1 MLPSVVASELKD
13 AVAQYLRTAFPI
25 ATPYFQGETSANGA
39 SADPH
44 ALIDALIERPG
55 ELFKGPYLD
64 IKLPFR
70 LADDTALPFRHL
82 SLPFTPY
89 RHQQLA
95 FQRLCGDVPQSTIV
109 ATGTGSGK
117 TECFMLPVLDDCLH
131 RRDRG
136 IKTIIVYPMNALA
149 TDQARRF
156 AKEVAALDTKLSVGL
171 FVGGEG
177 SKPHQSMGP
186 ENVITCQQTLRQNPP
201 DVLLTN
207 YKMLDFLLIRP
218 KDQPLWRYNKPGT
231 LRYLVVDE
239 LHSFDGAQGTD
250 LACLIR
256 RLRDRLEVGPE
267 LACVGTS
274 ATMGSDDAPAL
285 LAYASEVFATAFAS
299 EGIIGEDRVTP
310 EEYLGRAGTANR
322 GQDSIRYFNWP
333 TDDLRRL
340 DPAQYDDA
348 ADYLFHQARLWFAD
362 LPLSEVP
369 QLNASQPRRRAEAAV
384 RLGVLLHAHNAF
396 HQLIRLC
403 SRLWSVDELAR
414 QWGPDG
420 SPGNAKMSQLL
431 LLSMSSLIAAARLWS
446 NEDHADPQK
455 WCQPLLQVRQQLWLR
470 ELRRLVCSVPANDE
484 LPVIRFAD
492 DLRDPLNPLHLP
504 LMHCRECHLA
514 AWGAVVRRADSHL
527 NGDLQD
533 FYQAWFGYSSQV
545 RLLVPVCE
553 TQDFAEPTQM
563 FCPVCLRLQ
572 TDLGNGSCS
581 ECEKLTLR
589 RVWVP
594 DMLRPSNSQ
603 QDKGPQS
610 HHNCPDCAARD
621 AMVVM
626 GYRAATLT
634 GVMTGKLFATPYNDD
649 YKLIAFSDSVQDAA
663 HRAGFLGAN
672 TWRQV
677 IRQTIAIWLK
687 QKNVPL
693 PLSEVKELLPMF
705 WRDQLAHDGRFCG
718 LFIPP
723 NLEYHRDYDFLRQHN
738 KLPEK
743 TQLTS
748 MISKRL
754 AWECVAEFGR
764 RAGIGRSLERT
775 QMASVAWDKNLIESA
790 VGAAANQLREEIG
803 SLREVRDDS
812 FMQFTLGLLHHWR
825 VIGAVYDPVLDGYLA
840 ARGKEFQINRI
851 PWMPGFGKSQRPPA
865 AISLQHLSNNFE
877 ALLAASKDTWAVRWL
892 KKTLGT
898 EAVFAAADAR
908 QVFSILMNALS
919 RKNCLKEIT
928 VNDQS
933 VWMLNPDKLLIEAG
947 AEQLGCDNCRHRY
960 TISPAMLALYDGMPC
975 LRSNCTGHLHS
986 VSERKQAAR
995 DFVMT
1000 TPRRL
1005 VPHEHTGL
1013 LLREEREA
1021 VERSFIDGTEPW
1033 DINLL
1038 SATPTLEMGIDIG
1051 DLSSVFLCS
1060 VPPAQANYLQR
1071 IGRAGR
1077 KDGNALA
1084 VTVANGQNH
1093 DLFFYSDPMEMMVG
1107 AVQTPGVFLNAI
1119 AVLERQLIAYSFDR
1133 WVTTGIDESAI
1144 PGQLRKVLDAVE
1156 KQHTD
1161 RFPYNLIAFVAANKQ
1176 ALLSGF
1182 LAMFVHLDEDATAYL
1197 DSFISDAGEGSLSW
1211 RLVNRLQG
1219 LVDERAAL
1227 VKKTRLLK
1235 RERERLSQQPE
1246 DEARKEALDELDRE
1260 RNAFLSLLF
1269 SLNSQLTLNFFTDE
1283 GLLPNYAFPEEG
1295 VTLRSVILRRK
1306 SEAAGEDD
1314 SPYEKISYSFQRPA
1328 QAALSELAPNS
1339 TFYAISREMEIEQI
1353 DLQLSKPESWRF
1365 CDRCQHTERVDPD
1378 DRHSACPKCGS
1389 AQWAD
1394 SKQRHTVLKLRQVY
1408 ATVDDR
1414 SSRISDEAEQREPLF
1429 FNRQMLVEIPDQNSI
1444 AGFRLKSDE
1453 LPFGFEFL
1461 RRAVF
1466 REVNFGQRGGE
1477 SNVFSVAGDDCPRQ
1491 GFRICRHCGKV
1502 QKNFYRRHEHPH
1514 AYTCKLRRQPELDG
1528 PEEYFESLYLYRE
1541 LQSEAIR
1548 ILLPLSEVAYSDEKL
1563 HSFVAALNLGLR
1575 AYFQGS
1581 VQHLEVTD
1589 MREPGSSSSGERI
1602 FLVVY
1607 DKIPGGTGFLKELM
1621 RSPDNL
1627 LKVLELARDK
1637 LMICSCVDQEHL
1649 DGCYRCILAYRNA
1662 RNMANISRQGAAQL
1676 LGDIL
1681 ALREQIEPVA
1691 SLSDIDT
1698 NVLIESKLEQR
1709 FVDALSMLPGAHV
1722 SRILLNGK
1730 KASLLTLPG
1739 ADGRPIAWHV
1749 EHQMKM
1755 GPQDG
1760 VLLNTQ
1766 IDVVLTLARE
1776 EQAAQYRRIAVYV
1789 DGLQYHHD
1797 IVDDDV
1803 AKRSALLCS
1812 NKFWVF
1818 SLNWDDLPEPGKLS
1832 VPLDSNIMRVQ
1843 GAIQR
1848 PLSDLYD
1855 QLAATA
1861 GVANTAQLTG
1871 TTAWGS
1877 LELLSRTLRE
1887 PTLMRKELPNRA
1899 AHRALTTLMPQKASD
1914 HELRTA
1920 LALALPALAPFS
1932 VIQRLAPD
1940 NMDHVPGGFSEVL
1953 GNGQALVD
1961 LLTAVP
1967 MATMKQSSLVLL
1979 RDTLVMHLC
1988 FDDREHQLNDA
1999 FKASWRTFWHAAN
2012 QLQFMP
2018 QFSMATRRLVSS
2030 GTAEQIWQAA
2040 HYNPAGTPADQQAEV
2055 GVAPD
2060 SAWAE
2065 VFDLAGL
2072 DEAVLAKMQ
2081 ALGLPAP
2088 EVGVDL
2094 MDDHGEIV
2102 LSGNVVE
2109 LCWAQASV
2117 AVVNDATAEM
2127 AGWQFI
2133 VVDDGMLDKLSA
2145 LKEQGVI

>member
-1 MLPSVVASELKD
+1 MLPSIVASELKV

-25 ATPYFQGETSANGA
+25 ATPYFQGESSVQGA

-70 LADDTALPFRHL
+70 LADNATLPFRHL

-95 FQRLCGDVPQSTIV
+95 FQRLCGDAPQSTIV

-131 RRDRG
+131 RRERG

-156 AKEVAALDTKLSVGL
+156 AKEVAALDTKLTVGL

-177 SKPHQSMGP
+177 NKPHQSMGP
-186 ENVITCQQTLRQNPP
+186 ENVITCQKTLCQYPP

-218 KDQPLWRYNKPGT
+218 KDQPLWRYNTPGM

-256 RLRDRLEVGPE
+256 RLRDRLEAGQE

-274 ATMGSDDAPAL
+274 ATMGSDDALAL
-285 LAYASEVFATAFAS
+285 LAYASEVFATPFS
-299 EGIIGEDRVTP
+299 PDGIIGEDRVTP
-310 EEYLGRAGTANR
+310 QEYLHAGFDPH
-322 GQDSIRYFNWP
+322 DSKDPVRFYNWP
-333 TDDLRRL
+333 TEDLRRL

-348 ADYLFHQARLWFAD
+348 NDYLFHQARLWFAD

-384 RLGVLLHAHNAF
+384 RLGELLHTHHAF
-396 HQLIRLC
+396 HQLIHLC
-403 SRLWSVDELAR
+403 SRLQSMDELASVWAPEGGADNVKVSR
-414 QWGPDG
+414 
-420 SPGNAKMSQLL
+420 LL

-446 NEDHADPQK
+446 NKDHVDPKK

-470 ELRRLVCSVPANDE
+470 ELRRLVCSVPADDE
-484 LPVIRFAD
+484 SPVIRFAD

-514 AWGAVVRRADSHL
+514 AWGAVARRSDPHL

-553 TQDFAEPTQM
+553 TQEIAEPTQM

-572 TDLGNGSCS
+572 ADQGNGSCI
-581 ECEKLTLR
+581 ECEKATLR

-594 DMLRPSNSQ
+594 DMLRSNNNQ

-610 HHNCPDCAARD
+610 HHNCPDCGARD

-705 WRDQLAHDGRFCG
+705 WRDQIGHDGRFCG
-718 LFIPP
+718 LFMPP
-723 NLEYHRDYDFLRQHN
+723 NLEYHRDYDYLQQHN
-738 KLPEK
+738 RLPER
-743 TQLTS
+743 TELTS

-764 RAGIGRSLERT
+764 RSGVGRSLERT
-775 QMASVAWDKNLIESA
+775 QAASVAWDTNVLEPVVALVAS
-790 VGAAANQLREEIG
+790 QLREEIG
-803 SLREVRDDS
+803 SLREVSDDS
-812 FMQFTLGLLHHWR
+812 FMQFILGLLHHWR
-825 VIGAVYDPVLDGYLA
+825 VIGAIYDPVLEGYITS
-840 ARGKEFQINRI
+840 RGKEFQINRI

-877 ALLAASKDTWAVRWL
+877 ALTVANRDTWAVRWL

-898 EAVFAAADAR
+898 QALFAAADAR
-908 QVFSILMNALS
+908 QVFSILINALS
-919 RKNCLKEIT
+919 RKNCLKEIA

-933 VWMLNPDKLLIEAG
+933 VWMLNPDKLLIDA
-947 AEQLGCDNCRHRY
+947 AAVQIVCDGCRHRY
-960 TISPAMLALYDGMPC
+960 TVSPAMVSLYDRMPC
-975 LRSNCTGHLHS
+975 LRPNCAGYLHPFNES
-986 VSERKQAAR
+986 PSTVR
-995 DFVMT
+995 DFVLT

-1021 VERSFIDGTEPW
+1021 VERSFIGGTEPW

-1093 DLFFYSDPMEMMVG
+1093 DLFFYSDPMEMMDG

-1119 AVLERQLIAYSFDR
+1119 AVLERQLIAYCFDR
-1133 WVTTGIDESAI
+1133 WVITGIDESAI

-1161 RFPYNLIAFVAANKQ
+1161 RFPYNLIAFVAGNKQ
-1176 ALLSGF
+1176 ALLAGF
-1182 LAMFVHLDEDATAYL
+1182 LAMFGHLDEDATGYL
-1197 DSFISDAGEGSLSW
+1197 DNFISEAGEGSLSW

-1235 RERERLSQQPE
+1235 LERERLSQQPE
-1246 DEARKEALDELDRE
+1246 DEAQQDALNELDRE
-1260 RNAFLSLLF
+1260 RSGILSLLEK
-1269 SLNSQLTLNFFTDE
+1269 LNGQMTLNFFTDE

-1306 SEAAGEDD
+1306 SEAAGDD
-1314 SPYEKISYSFQRPA
+1314 ESPYEKLSYSFQRPA
-1328 QAALSELAPNS
+1328 QAALSELAPSS

-1353 DLQLSKPESWRF
+1353 DLQLSRPEDWRF
-1365 CDRCQHTERVDPD
+1365 CNRCQHTERVDPE

-1414 SSRISDEAEQREPLF
+1414 SSRISDEAEQREPVF
-1429 FNRQMLVEIPDQNSI
+1429 FNRQTLVDIPDQNSI

-1477 SNVFSVAGDDCPRQ
+1477 SNVFSVAGDDCARQ

-1514 AYTCKLRRQPELDG
+1514 AYTCKLRKQPELDG

-1575 AYFQGS
+1575 AYFKGS

-1589 MREPGSSSSGERI
+1589 MREPGSSNSGERI

-1627 LKVLELARDK
+1627 LRVLELARDK
-1637 LMICSCVDQEHL
+1637 LMTCACADQEHL

-1662 RNMANISRQGAAQL
+1662 RNMASISRQGAAQL
-1676 LGDIL
+1676 MGDIL
-1681 ALREQIEPVA
+1681 ALRDQIEPVA

-1709 FVDALSMLPGAHV
+1709 FVDALGMLPGAHV
-1722 SRILLNGK
+1722 SRILLKGK

-1749 EHQMKM
+1749 EHQVKM
-1755 GPQDG
+1755 GPLDG

-1766 IDVVLTLARE
+1766 IDVVLTPARE
-1776 EQAAQYRRIAVYV
+1776 EQAAQYRPIAVYV

-1797 IVDDDV
+1797 IVEDDV

-1812 NKFWVF
+1812 KKFWVF
-1818 SLNWDDLPEPGKLS
+1818 SLNWDDLPEPGKLP
-1832 VPLDSNIMRVQ
+1832 VALDSNIMRLP
-1843 GAIQR
+1843 GAVQR
-1848 PLSDLYD
+1848 PLSELYD
-1855 QLAATA
+1855 QLANKD
-1861 GVANTAQLTG
+1861 GVANAAQLAG

-1877 LELLSRTLRE
+1877 LELLSRILRDPALTLI
-1887 PTLMRKELPNRA
+1887 ELPNRA
-1899 AHRALTTLMPQKASD
+1899 THRALTTLLPQRASD
-1914 HELRTA
+1914 MELRA
-1920 LALALPALAPFS
+1920 ELASAIQALAPPS
-1932 VIQRLAPD
+1932 MAQRLAAD
-1940 NMDHVPGGFSEVL
+1940 DMAQVPGGFSEVL
-1953 GNGQALVD
+1953 GNAEPLVE

-1967 MATMKQSSLVLL
+1967 IATMRQPSIELL
-1979 RDTLVMHLC
+1979 KDTLVLHLC
-1988 FDDREHQLNDA
+1988 FDDREQQLNEA
-1999 FKASWRTFWHAAN
+1999 FKAGWRTFWHAVN
-2012 QLQFMP
+2012 QLQFLP
-2018 QFSMATRRLVSS
+2018 QFSMATRKLVDS

-2040 HYNPAGTPADQQAEV
+2040 VYNPEETPPSQQTAMD
-2055 GVAPD
+2055 ATLD

-2065 VFDLAGL
+2065 VFDLTGL
-2072 DEAVLAKMQ
+2072 DHVAITNMQ

-2102 LSGNVVE
+2102 LSGNVIE
-2109 LCWAQASV
+2109 LCWTQSRV
-2117 AVVNDATAEM
+2117 AVVTDAAELQ
-2127 AGWQFI
+2127 GWHFI
-2133 VVDDGMLDKLSA
+2133 VADEGMLDKLTA
-2145 LKEQGVI
+2145 LREQGVF